1 MIWFFLNSSIAKYP
15 DFKLVPKDQET
26 EFCRWNEIQDFVLSK
41 DAEPKPK
48 YIEIP
53 PLLKLYL
60 ARNRRN
66 FQEEVQDDD
75 LLLPAYKIYEG
86 EHRLED
92 RIEPNSISQY
102 LNEQFATHK
111 DFSVDDIPID
121 EWNNSIQKS
130 RISYRA
136 YLYRRENTKD
146 YKKWKQRAT
155 E

>member
-1 MIWFFLNSSIAKYP
+1 MLRLCNRISQRFFKDINDFLFNSSIAKYP

-26 EFCRWNEIQDFVLSK
+26 EFCRWNEIQDFVLSR

-53 PLLKLYL
+53 PLLKLYM
-60 ARNRRN
+60 ARSRRN

-86 EHRLED
+86 EHRLEN

-102 LNEQFATHK
+102 LGELSLIFI
-111 DFSVDDIPID
+111 V
-121 EWNNSIQKS
+121 
-130 RISYRA
+130 Y
-136 YLYRRENTKD
+136 
-146 YKKWKQRAT
+146 
-155 E
+155 

>member
-1 MIWFFLNSSIAKYP
+1 M
-15 DFKLVPKDQET
+15 
-26 EFCRWNEIQDFVLSK
+26 
-41 DAEPKPK
+41 
-48 YIEIP
+48 
-53 PLLKLYL
+53 
-60 ARNRRN
+60 ARSRRN

-86 EHRLED
+86 EHRLEN

-111 DFSVDDIPID
+111 DFNVDDIPID

-146 YKKWKQRAT
+146 YKMWKQRGA